1 MDSSILIYWLKSFK
15 ASGKSANFRLFN
27 PKRPM
32 KKRILLLGAGR
43 SSFSLIN
50 YLVGLLRPNEWELT
64 IGDIDA
70 TFLTERFGNTPGVR
84 IISFDIFNT
93 EQRTSEISAADLV
106 ISMLPVKLHIH
117 VAEVCAEHGI
127 NMLTAS
133 YVNDDIKALDDKFR
147 AKGAACIMELGL
159 DPGIDHMSAMK
170 VLDRIK
176 DKGYQLHAFET
187 FTGGLL
193 APSNEDNPW
202 QYKFTWNPRN
212 VVLAGQGIVKFI
224 QEGRFKYIPYHKV
237 FRRTEVIHI
246 PGHGYFEGY
255 ANRDSLKYIESYELQ
270 DIQTLYRGT
279 LRRPGFCKG
288 WDIFVQL
295 GATDDSFK
303 MEKVNEMTHRQFI
316 NSFLYFNPHD
326 SVELKLAHYLSIDM
340 ESEEMYKLKWLG
352 MFDDEL
358 VGLNEG
364 TPAQILEHILK
375 KKWTPRKDE
384 KDMIVM
390 WHKFDFRD
398 GDQLREIQAHM
409 VAMGDDAN
417 NTAMAKTVGLPLGI
431 GAKMLLTGKINLTGV
446 QIPTRREI
454 YRPVLKELEEMG
466 FEFSEREIDLME
478 AAKG

>member
-1 MDSSILIYWLKSFK
+1 M
-15 ASGKSANFRLFN
+15 A
-27 PKRPM
+27 
-32 KKRILLLGAGR
+32 KRILLLGAGR
-43 SSFSLIN
+43 SSYSLIR
-50 YLVGLLRPNEWELT
+50 YLIQHLGVYDWELT
-64 IGDIDA
+64 IGDMDVSMLSKKV
-70 TFLTERFGNTPGVR
+70 TSSEGVR
-84 IISFDIFNT
+84 TIVFDIFNE
-93 EQRTSEISAADLV
+93 EQRISEITNADLV
-106 ISMLPVKLHIH
+106 ISMLPAKFHIM
-117 VAEVCAEHGI
+117 VAEVCASRGI

-133 YVNDDIKALDDKFR
+133 YVSDEIMALDQKFK
-147 AKGAACIMELGL
+147 AKGAVCVMELGL
-159 DPGIDHMSAMK
+159 DPGLDHMSAMK

-176 DKGYQLHAFET
+176 DGGHKLHAFET

-193 APSNEDNPW
+193 APTNEDNPW
-202 QYKFTWNPRN
+202 EYKFTWNPRN

-224 QEGRFKYIPYHKV
+224 QEKRFKYIPYHKV

-270 DIQTLYRGT
+270 DIETLYRGT

-295 GATDDSFK
+295 GATDDTFK
-303 MEKVNEMTHRQFI
+303 MEKVEVMTHRQFI

-326 SVELKLAHYLSIDM
+326 SVELKLAHYLNIDM

-358 VGLNEG
+358 VGLKEG

-375 KKWTPRKDE
+375 KKWTPREDE

-390 WHKFDFRD
+390 WHKFNFKH
-398 GDQLREIQAHM
+398 GNELREIQAYM
-409 VAMGDDAN
+409 VVLGEDAN
-417 NTAMAKTVGLPLGI
+417 HTAMAKTVGLPLGI
-431 GAKMLLTGKINLTGV
+431 GAKNILTGKINLTGV

-454 YRPVLKELEEMG
+454 YKPVLKELEEMG
-466 FEFSEREIDLME
+466 FEFNEREVGRAE
-478 AAKG
+478 EVKF